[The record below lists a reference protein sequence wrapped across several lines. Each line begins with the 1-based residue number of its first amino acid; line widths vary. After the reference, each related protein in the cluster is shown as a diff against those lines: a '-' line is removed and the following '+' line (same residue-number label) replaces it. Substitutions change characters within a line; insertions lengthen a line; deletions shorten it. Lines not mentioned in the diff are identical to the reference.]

1 MSLLTYLSQRLFI
14 LALVLSVGLF
24 YIVYILYQWGLDDST
39 EYYLQ
44 QDMLWAK
51 ELIDAEQDLPNNT
64 DLKQFYLSDTS
75 LPKAYKDLIQPQ
87 GYVQS
92 FFLEDEYYY
101 HYGLH
106 EIRENNHS
114 ITVIHKFLV
123 DSHAEGMSL
132 VQISMV
138 ASLLLIAVMLLGAF
152 LIYQRIARSMQL
164 LLMAVS
170 VEQKD
175 NANELIEVAK
185 SDFVEIENIVH
196 ALQTAINDLED
207 KNAQERLFTQAL
219 SHELRTPM
227 ATIQVALELLL
238 KKNLDDNIR
247 EKLGIIFSSNQ
258 QMQTLSHDLL
268 SLWSSTKLDE
278 INTDKRKVEINRKTK
293 ISNIIQE
300 KINLKTELAQ
310 VVNDLD
316 NAFSCK
322 QRFIINTIDSSLAD
336 KKIGKFEVL
345 IHRPHLRLLLNNLCK
360 NAIVHSDGDI
370 NIMMSDDEIKITNP
384 KSDKAIDPLVAG
396 SGIGLIL
403 AARAAELLG
412 WRLVIKDT
420 PNQYQILLK
429 R

>member
-64 DLKQFYLSDTS
+64 ELKQFYLSDTS

-106 EIRENNHS
+106 EIRENNQS

-175 NANELIEVAK
+175 NANKLIAVAK

-207 KNAQERLFTQAL
+207 TNAQERLFTQAL

-278 INTDKRKVEINRKTK
+278 INTDKGKVEINKKTK

-300 KINLKTELAQ
+300 KINLKTELVQ

-322 QRFIINTIDSSLAD
+322 QRLS
-336 KKIGKFEVL
+336 
-345 IHRPHLRLLLNNLCK
+345 
-360 NAIVHSDGDI
+360 
-370 NIMMSDDEIKITNP
+370 
-384 KSDKAIDPLVAG
+384 
-396 SGIGLIL
+396 
-403 AARAAELLG
+403 
-412 WRLVIKDT
+412 
-420 PNQYQILLK
+420 
-429 R
+429 

>member
-1 MSLLTYLSQRLFI
+1 MSLLKYLSQRLFI
-14 LALVLSVGLF
+14 LALVVSVGLF

-51 ELIDAEQDLPNNT
+51 ELIDAEQELPNNT
-64 DLKQFYLSDTS
+64 EFKQFYLSVSS

-106 EIRENNHS
+106 EIRENNQS

-132 VQISMV
+132 VQVSMV

-175 NANELIEVAK
+175 NANKLIAVEK
-185 SDFVEIENIVH
+185 PDFVEIENIVH

-207 KNAQERLFTQAL
+207 TNAQERLFTQAL

-278 INTDKRKVEINRKTK
+278 INPDKGKVEINKKTK

-300 KINLKTELAQ
+300 KINLKTELVQ

-322 QRFIINTIDSSLAD
+322 QRFIINTTDSSLAD
-336 KKIGKFEVL
+336 KKIGRFEVL

-370 NIMMSDDEIKITNP
+370 NIVMSDDEIKITNP
-384 KSDKAIDPLVAG
+384 KNDKPIDPLVAG

-412 WRLVIKDT
+412 WRLVVKDT

>member
-1 MSLLTYLSQRLFI
+1 M
-14 LALVLSVGLF
+14 
-24 YIVYILYQWGLDDST
+24 
-39 EYYLQ
+39 
-44 QDMLWAK
+44 
-51 ELIDAEQDLPNNT
+51 
-64 DLKQFYLSDTS
+64 
-75 LPKAYKDLIQPQ
+75 
-87 GYVQS
+87 
-92 FFLEDEYYY
+92 
-101 HYGLH
+101 
-106 EIRENNHS
+106 
-114 ITVIHKFLV
+114 

-132 VQISMV
+132 VQVSMV

-175 NANELIEVAK
+175 NANKLIAVEK
-185 SDFVEIENIVH
+185 PDFVEIENIVH

-207 KNAQERLFTQAL
+207 TNAQERLFTQAL

-278 INTDKRKVEINRKTK
+278 INTDKRKVEINKKTK

-300 KINLKTELAQ
+300 KINLKTELVQ

-322 QRFIINTIDSSLAD
+322 QRFIINTTDSSLAD
-336 KKIGKFEVL
+336 KKIGRFEVL

-370 NIMMSDDEIKITNP
+370 NIVMSDDEIKITNP
-384 KSDKAIDPLVAG
+384 KNDKPIDPLVAG

-412 WRLVIKDT
+412 WRLVVKDT

>member
-1 MSLLTYLSQRLFI
+1 VSLLTYLSQRLFI

-64 DLKQFYLSDTS
+64 ELKQFYLSDTS

-278 INTDKRKVEINRKTK
+278 INTDKRKVEINKKTK

-300 KINLKTELAQ
+300 KMNLKTELAQ

-336 KKIGKFEVL
+336 KKIGKLEVL
-345 IHRPHLRLLLNNLCK
+345 VHRPHLRLLLNNLCK

-384 KSDKAIDPLVAG
+384 KSDKSIDPLVAG

-412 WRLVIKDT
+412 WRLVVKDT
-420 PNQYQILLK
+420 PNQYQVLLK

>member
-64 DLKQFYLSDTS
+64 ELKQFYLSDTS

-185 SDFVEIENIVH
+185 SDFFEIENIVH

-207 KNAQERLFTQAL
+207 TNAQERLFTQAL

-278 INTDKRKVEINRKTK
+278 INTDKGKVEINKKTK

-412 WRLVIKDT
+412 WRLVVKDT